1 MQLNGLSAILE
12 ARKSIPVSLGPRPGK
27 TSTTV
32 RTPPRVKLGKPP
44 MGSGPQSALDAASS
58 KSSNAARGGIDL
70 DSDSDDDDILAD
82 PADWA
87 FGQTVKSGRGK
98 TGPETS
104 ASSADE
110 GLIDLGDSSDLEIE
124 G

>member
-32 RTPPRVKLGKPP
+32 RTPPRAKLGKPP
-44 MGSGPQSALDAASS
+44 IGSGAQPALGAASS
-58 KSSNAARGGIDL
+58 ESSNAARGGINL
-70 DSDSDDDDILAD
+70 DSDSDDADLMAD
-82 PADWA
+82 PAEWA
-87 FGQTVKSGRGK
+87 FGGAGTGGREA
-98 TGPETS
+98 TAPETS

-110 GLIDLGDSSDLEIE
+110 GLVNLDDSSDLEIE